1 VYLHDKF
8 IFTQVIEEINAGI
21 EVKHEETAG
30 LMIAVRMVLMLC
42 AMCLKRFSWKG
53 YRQCL
58 WSRECG
64 CRI

>member
-1 VYLHDKF
+1 MYLHDKF

-42 AMCLKRFSWKG
+42 TNVS
-53 YRQCL
+53 
-58 WSRECG
+58 
-64 CRI
+64 